1 MASVTLRNVYKVYD
15 NSVTAV
21 NDFNLTVN
29 DGESFSL
36 LKPSGCGRI
45 KCIEND
51 CWFRRY
57 YRGELYI
64 DDKLV
69 NHVDTKEREIA
80 TVFLNYALFPI

>member
-29 DGESFSL
+29 DGEL
-36 LKPSGCGRI
+36 LVLLGPSGCGKSSVLKMI
-45 KCIEND
+45 AGLEDIT
-51 CWFRRY
+51 
-57 YRGELYI
+57 RGELYI

-69 NHVDTKEREIA
+69 NHVDTKEREIQR
-80 TVFLNYALFPI
+80 YSQIMPYFPI